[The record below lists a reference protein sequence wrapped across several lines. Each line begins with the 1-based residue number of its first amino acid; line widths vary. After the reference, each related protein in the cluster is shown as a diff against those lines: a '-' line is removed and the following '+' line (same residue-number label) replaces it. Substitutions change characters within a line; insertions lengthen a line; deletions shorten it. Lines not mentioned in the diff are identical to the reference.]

1 MEEVC
6 IKGIGAYAP
15 NNIVSNDDLSKIV
28 ETSDEWIRERTGI
41 GERRISTGEDT
52 SNIAIKAAN
61 LALERANMVGE
72 DIDLIVLATITP
84 DSFTPAVACLVQ
96 KAIGAKNAMAFDISA
111 ACSGFVYGVQ
121 IAHSMMK
128 NNKAFKNALVI
139 GVETL
144 SKITNWE
151 DRSTCVLFGDGGG
164 AIVLSKEEGSAGIM
178 SFYSKSIGDKSEHLV
193 VDALPVINP
202 YVKEKKDNY
211 QKIYMNGQEI
221 FKFAVKAIID
231 GVNNVLEQ
239 SNLSIEDVDYIVPHQ
254 ANFRII
260 EFVAKKLKVDSSKFF
275 VNLDKYGNTS
285 SASIPLALNEMY
297 EGNLLEKGNKIIL
310 VGFGGGLTYGAT
322 LIEL

>member
-15 NNIVSNDDLSKIV
+15 SNIVSNDDLSKIV

-41 GERRISTGEDT
+41 RERRISKGEDT
-52 SNIAIKAAN
+52 SHIAIKAAN

-84 DSFTPAVACLVQ
+84 DTFTPSVACLVQ

-128 NNKAFKNALVI
+128 NNSTFNNALVI

-144 SKITNWE
+144 SKIINWE

-164 AIVLSKEEGSAGIM
+164 AVVLSKEEGSAGIM
-178 SFYSKSIGDKSEHLV
+178 SLYSKSIGDKSEHLV

-202 YVKEKKDNY
+202 YVEEKKDNY

-260 EFVAKKLKVDSSKFF
+260 EFVAKKLKIDTSKFY

-297 EGNLLEKGNKIIL
+297 EENLLEEGKKIII